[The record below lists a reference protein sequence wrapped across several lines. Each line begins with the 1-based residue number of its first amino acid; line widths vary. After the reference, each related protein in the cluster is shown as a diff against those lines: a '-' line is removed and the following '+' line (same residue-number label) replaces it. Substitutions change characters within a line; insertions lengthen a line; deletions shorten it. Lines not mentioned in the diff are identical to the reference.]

1 MTESNEAV
9 IERWIGEHL
18 GARVGNMTRQSR
30 WRPVWL
36 VDAERDGEP
45 LPLIVRG
52 ERGIDTPLQF
62 PLRHEMTLQRVMS
75 EQGIPVPK
83 VYGWVDGVPAYVMD
97 RVPGVPGFD
106 AVTTAQ
112 RDEVMRDY
120 MSTLARLHRLPLE
133 PFVAAGIERAPD
145 PSQSGQFGMQKFED
159 IWRAGKKVPNPLLEY
174 VLGWLHRNPV
184 DSKGREAA
192 IVWDSGQFHQLDGK
206 LVAVLDVEIG
216 HIGDPMMDLAA
227 PRMRDTVLHFG
238 DFDQLYAQYEQA
250 GGFTVDMDAIQMHHI
265 AFTLTNELS
274 FRNSLSDPSP
284 DSDYMTN
291 MQWCSETNLHA
302 IEALGERLGIDLVAP
317 DLPDVEPSRTA
328 VAYEQLVRMLRG
340 VEIDDDYVQYR
351 LRIAFRL
358 ARHLQR
364 DDEVGVALEA
374 ADLDDLVPF
383 LGHRPGTWQQGDAEL
398 EQYVIADAGRHDEEL
413 CQLFYRRQLRHKT
426 TLGPP
431 GSAMATHH
439 VCQPFR
445 R

>member
-1 MTESNEAV
+1 
-9 IERWIGEHL
+9 
-18 GARVGNMTRQSR
+18 
-30 WRPVWL
+30 
-36 VDAERDGEP
+36 
-45 LPLIVRG
+45 
-52 ERGIDTPLQF
+52 
-62 PLRHEMTLQRVMS
+62 
-75 EQGIPVPK
+75 
-83 VYGWVDGVPAYVMD
+83 
-97 RVPGVPGFD
+97 
-106 AVTTAQ
+106 
-112 RDEVMRDY
+112 
-120 MSTLARLHRLPLE
+120 
-133 PFVAAGIERAPD
+133 
-145 PSQSGQFGMQKFED
+145 MQKFED
-159 IWRAGKKVPNPLLEY
+159 LWRAGKKVPNPLLEY